1 MSTGQQSLWLHFV
14 QWWLERRIIATIVCV
29 LIICGGVYVAPFD
42 WHLGELE
49 RSPIPVD
56 AIPDIGENQ
65 QIVFTEW
72 PGRSPR
78 DVEDQVTY
86 PLTASLM
93 GIPGVRTVRSSSAFG
108 FSSLYVIFEDDADFY
123 WARARILEKLS
134 SLPPGTLPEGVTP
147 ALGPDATALGQIFWY
162 TLEGQDPSGKPV
174 GGWDPDELRTIQD
187 WSVRFALQSVAGV
200 SEVASIGGF
209 VREYQV
215 DVDPEA
221 MRGHGVNLAQV
232 ADAVRKSNLD
242 VGARTLEVNGVEYLV
257 RGRGFIQSLEDL
269 EATVIVSRNNTPIRI
284 RDVGHVALGPALR
297 RGALDDEGAPAVGG
311 VVVARY
317 MENPLEVIEAIKSKI
332 KDIQPGLPSR
342 VLDDGT
348 VSKITIVPFYDR
360 AVLINETLETLSSA
374 LYQQILITM
383 LVVLL
388 MLRSFGSSFVIS
400 AMLPLGVLGAFICM
414 RTMGVDANIMAL
426 GGIAIAIGTM
436 VDIGIVFIENITQHL
451 ERSDDKRSKSAVVAD
466 AVYEVAPAVLTS
478 VMTTVVSFIPVFG
491 LNATELRLFGPLA
504 LTKTF
509 AMVVAL
515 AISVVVLPTLAYW
528 AVGKQ
533 DARLGDKANPRSGL
547 FIHLRSVLTV
557 LAGGVLTHF
566 DWFSGILVIA
576 VGLSRAAAHFTPSHL
591 AKVPSYIERGS
602 ALLVLVSLLGR
613 YWLPLGPD
621 NGAFTNVVFVGV
633 LVGGLMGIFR
643 IFESMYPR
651 MLRSI
656 LRHKGR
662 FLSAPIAVVFAG
674 IAAWLGVD
682 TFSSHMPTA
691 LKESSLV
698 KTLEESFPGL
708 GREYM
713 PPFDEGSFLY
723 MPTTM
728 PHASI
733 GEALTMLSEMD
744 ASIAKI
750 PEVDRVVGKIGRVE
764 SALDPAPVSMVE
776 TVITYH
782 PEYRLTE
789 DGSRERLWRDHIRSP
804 DDIWAEILK
813 AAERPGIT
821 SAPILMPI
829 NARLVMLQ
837 TGMRAPLG
845 MKVKG
850 PNLEAIESF
859 GLELEAALKQVPG
872 IRPETVFA
880 DRVVGKPYLEIEL
893 DREAIGRYGLR
904 IVDVQ
909 SVLQIALGGMTLTR
923 TVEGRERY
931 PVRVRYMREER
942 DSIEAIERIFVPTP
956 AGEQIPIT
964 QLAEIQYV
972 RGPQAIRAEDTF
984 LTSYVLFDRVPELSE
999 LGAVKAAE
1007 AFITAEIERGS
1018 LRVPQGV
1025 SFEFAGTYESQ
1036 VRSEARI
1043 AVLIPLALTIVFALI
1058 YLQFQRVSTALI
1070 IFSGVV
1076 VAVSG
1081 GFLALWLYGHASF
1094 LDIDVFGESMRD
1106 LFQVGTINV
1115 SVAVWIGLIALI
1127 GVATDDGVIM
1137 ATYLRDKFE
1146 HAHGRL
1152 STDEI
1157 REKTVEAGCR
1167 RIRACLMT
1175 TATTLLAL
1183 LPVISSSGRGA
1194 DVMVPMALPLI
1205 GGMSIALLS
1214 LFVVPTLY
1222 CWVEERR
1229 ITMAQND

>member
-1 MSTGQQSLWLHFV
+1 MTPSAQNAWFRFV
-14 QWWLERRIIATIVCV
+14 KWWLERRVVAGVV
-29 LIICGGVYVAPFD
+29 LLLVILSGIYVAPFD
-42 WHLGELE
+42 WQVGAIE

-108 FSSLYVIFEDDADFY
+108 FSSLYVIFEDDAEFY

-134 SLPPGTLPEGVTP
+134 SLSPGTLPDGVTP

-162 TLEGQDPSGKPV
+162 TLEGQDSSGNAV
-174 GGWDPDELRTIQD
+174 GGWDPDELRSIQD
-187 WSVRFALQSVAGV
+187 WSVRFALQSVEGV
-200 SEVASIGGF
+200 SEVASVGGF

-257 RGRGFIQSLEDL
+257 RGRGFIKSLEDL

-284 RDVGHVALGPALR
+284 RDVGHVTLGPALR

-317 MENPLEVIEAIKSKI
+317 MENPLEVIEAVKDKLAEIK
-332 KDIQPGLPSR
+332 PGLPSR
-342 VLDDGT
+342 TLEDGT
-348 VSKITIVPFYDR
+348 VSKVTVVPFYDR
-360 AVLINETLETLSSA
+360 AELINETLATLSTA

-388 MLRSFGSSFVIS
+388 MLRSFGSSVVI
-400 AMLPLGVLGAFICM
+400 AVMLPLGVLGTFVLM
-414 RTMGVDANIMAL
+414 RSTGVDANIMAL

-436 VDIGIVFIENITQHL
+436 VDIGIVFVENVTQHFQKAENQDRPGL
-451 ERSDDKRSKSAVVAD
+451 TIIAEAVQ
-466 AVYEVAPAVLTS
+466 EVAPAVYTS
-478 VMTTVVSFIPVFG
+478 VLTTIVSFLPVFG
-491 LNATELRLFGPLA
+491 LNATELRLFAPLA
-504 LTKTF
+504 FTKTF

-515 AISVVVLPTLAYW
+515 VLSLIVLPTLASLVVLRGRG
-528 AVGKQ
+528 AG
-533 DARLGDKANPRSGL
+533 GL
-547 FIHLRSVLTV
+547 PVRGCFKTV
-557 LAGGVLTHF
+557 DLAGRTTGVGWADSLSRFDLFSGVLVTLVGVKQIAGPWTSF
-566 DWFSGILVIA
+566 DLLRKVGFIETTVALIILA
-576 VGLSRAAAHFTPSHL
+576 
-591 AKVPSYIERGS
+591 
-602 ALLVLVSLLGR
+602 SLLAR
-613 YWLPLGPD
+613 YWLPLGPESGTTL
-621 NGAFTNVVFVGV
+621 NLCFVFVLLTLVMGTFKLFEMNYPAMLSWV
-633 LVGGLMGIFR
+633 LNHKRGFMIAPFLLVFMGC
-643 IFESMYPR
+643 
-651 MLRSI
+651 
-656 LRHKGR
+656 
-662 FLSAPIAVVFAG
+662 
-674 IAAWLGVD
+674 AAWLG
-682 TFSSHMPTA
+682 FSSFSDVLPT
-691 LKESSLV
+691 SLQKSGPIKSLE
-698 KTLEESFPGL
+698 KTFPGL

-744 ASIAKI
+744 AAIAKI
-750 PEVDRVVGKIGRVE
+750 PEVNRVVGKIGRVE

-782 PEYRLTE
+782 PEYQTGT
-789 DGSRERLWRDHIRSP
+789 DGTRVRLWRSHIRSP
-804 DDIWAEILK
+804 EDIWAEIVK
-813 AAERPGIT
+813 AAERPGVT

-850 PNLEAIESF
+850 PSLEAIESF
-859 GLELEAALKQVPG
+859 GLELERRLKQVDE

-880 DRVVGKPYLEIEL
+880 DRVVGKPYLEIAL
-893 DREAIGRYGLR
+893 DRESIGRYGLR
-904 IVDVQ
+904 IADVQ

-964 QLAEIQYV
+964 SLQTFSMFEDHKLFGLKIPSSPV
-972 RGPQAIRAEDTF
+972 MSSLTVSRA
-984 LTSYVLFDRVPELSE
+984 S
-999 LGAVKAAE
+999 VK
-1007 AFITAEIERGS
+1007 
-1018 LRVPQGV
+1018 
-1025 SFEFAGTYESQ
+1025 
-1036 VRSEARI
+1036 
-1043 AVLIPLALTIVFALI
+1043 
-1058 YLQFQRVSTALI
+1058 YLQLRRHDNLSRRRLRQAACR
-1070 IFSGVV
+1070 
-1076 VAVSG
+1076 
-1081 GFLALWLYGHASF
+1081 FLM
-1094 LDIDVFGESMRD
+1094 D
-1106 LFQVGTINV
+1106 
-1115 SVAVWIGLIALI
+1115 
-1127 GVATDDGVIM
+1127 
-1137 ATYLRDKFE
+1137 
-1146 HAHGRL
+1146 
-1152 STDEI
+1152 
-1157 REKTVEAGCR
+1157 
-1167 RIRACLMT
+1167 
-1175 TATTLLAL
+1175 
-1183 LPVISSSGRGA
+1183 
-1194 DVMVPMALPLI
+1194 
-1205 GGMSIALLS
+1205 
-1214 LFVVPTLY
+1214 
-1222 CWVEERR
+1222 
-1229 ITMAQND
+1229 